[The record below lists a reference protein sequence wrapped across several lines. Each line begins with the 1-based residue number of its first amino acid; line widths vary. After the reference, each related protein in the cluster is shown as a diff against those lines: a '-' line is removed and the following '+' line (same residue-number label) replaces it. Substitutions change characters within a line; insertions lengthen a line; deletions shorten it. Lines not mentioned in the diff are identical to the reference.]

1 MQCTFQENFSLKWLR
16 LRTFLDFFCL
26 RLPTTENEPNNVCFE
41 ENEED
46 SDDDDDIQIN
56 FDKVVSTST
65 TNKKLLFV
73 YQSSIMQRLQS
84 YASSLIL
91 FDTINLTTTYA
102 LPLFFKVVKTNV
114 NYQVRHRFIYPIKTY
129 IHLNTFNLP
138 YITVL
143 VAKQALFPS
152 SIQHYF

>member
-1 MQCTFQENFSLKWLR
+1 MQCTFQDNFSLKWLR

-91 FDTINLTTTYA
+91 FDTINLTTT
-102 LPLFFKVVKTNV
+102 
-114 NYQVRHRFIYPIKTY
+114 
-129 IHLNTFNLP
+129 
-138 YITVL
+138 
-143 VAKQALFPS
+143 
-152 SIQHYF
+152 